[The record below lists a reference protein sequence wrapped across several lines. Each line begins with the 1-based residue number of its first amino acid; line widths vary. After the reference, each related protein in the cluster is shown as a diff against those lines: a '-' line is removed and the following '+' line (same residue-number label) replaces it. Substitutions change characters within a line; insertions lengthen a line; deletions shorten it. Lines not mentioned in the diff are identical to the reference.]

1 MSVKSQLN
9 ASRDFILTG
18 MRAAARVQTQNP
30 NATKI
35 LRGCLDLI
43 ETLER
48 QPAENLTIMDL
59 ETTLNVLHKSMT
71 EIDDETSSTS
81 AFVSSIQNAAGR
93 LQELRRELR
102 ENKPR

>member
-30 NATKI
+30 GATKI

-48 QPAENLTIMDL
+48 MSADTVTVTDI
-59 ETTLNVLHKSMT
+59 ETTLNVLHQSMT
-71 EIDDETSSTS
+71 EIDDETASTS
-81 AFVSSIQNAAGR
+81 AFVSSIKNAAGR
-93 LQELRRELR
+93 LQELRRELAG
-102 ENKPR
+102 K

>member
-1 MSVKSQLN
+1 MSAKSQLN

-30 NATKI
+30 GATKI

-48 QPAENLTIMDL
+48 QTENVTVADV
-59 ETTLNVLHKSMT
+59 ETTLNVLHQSMT
-71 EIDDETSSTS
+71 EIDDETPAST
-81 AFVSSIQNAAGR
+81 AFVQSIKNAAGR
-93 LQELRRELR
+93 LMDLRRELSG
-102 ENKPR
+102 K

>member
-1 MSVKSQLN
+1 MSIKSQLN

-30 NATKI
+30 GATKI

-48 QPAENLTIMDL
+48 QTENVTVSDV
-59 ETTLNVLHKSMT
+59 ETTLNVLHQSMT
-71 EIDDETSSTS
+71 EIDDETPAST
-81 AFVSSIQNAAGR
+81 AFVQSIKNAAGR
-93 LQELRRELR
+93 LMELRRELSA
-102 ENKPR
+102 K

>member
-48 QPAENLTIMDL
+48 QPAENLTVQDL
-59 ETTLNVLHKSMT
+59 ETTLNCTIKPVS
-71 EIDDETSSTS
+71 IAPS
-81 AFVSSIQNAAGR
+81 APSLIRFFMALITYTLWSNS
-93 LQELRRELR
+93 
-102 ENKPR
+102 

>member
-1 MSVKSQLN
+1 MSAKSQLN

-30 NATKI
+30 GATKI

-48 QPAENLTIMDL
+48 QTENVTVADV
-59 ETTLNVLHKSMT
+59 ETTLNVLHQSMT
-71 EIDDETSSTS
+71 EIDDETPAST
-81 AFVSSIQNAAGR
+81 AFVQSIKNAAGR
-93 LQELRRELR
+93 LMDLRRELSA
-102 ENKPR
+102 K

>member
-1 MSVKSQLN
+1 MSIKSQLN

-30 NATKI
+30 GATKI

-48 QPAENLTIMDL
+48 QTENVTVADV
-59 ETTLNVLHKSMT
+59 ETTLNVLHQSMT
-71 EIDDETSSTS
+71 EIDDETPAST
-81 AFVSSIQNAAGR
+81 AFVQSIKNAAGR
-93 LQELRRELR
+93 LMELRRELAT
-102 ENKPR
+102 K

>member
-9 ASRDFILTG
+9 SSRDFILTG

-30 NATKI
+30 GATKI

-48 QPAENLTIMDL
+48 MAPETVTVTDI

-71 EIDDETSSTS
+71 EIDDETAATS
-81 AFVSSIQNAAGR
+81 AFVSSIQNAASR
-93 LQELRRELR
+93 LQDLRREIAG
-102 ENKPR
+102 K

>member
-48 QPAENLTIMDL
+48 QPAENLTITDL
-59 ETTLNVLHKSMT
+59 ETSG
-71 EIDDETSSTS
+71 TS

-93 LQELRRELR
+93 LMELRRELAAA
-102 ENKPR
+102 K

>member
-30 NATKI
+30 GATKI

-48 QPAENLTIMDL
+48 QTENVTIGDV
-59 ETTLNVLHKSMT
+59 ETTLNVLQACA
-71 EIDDETSSTS
+71 E
-81 AFVSSIQNAAGR
+81 
-93 LQELRRELR
+93 
-102 ENKPR
+102 

>member
-30 NATKI
+30 GATKI

-48 QPAENLTIMDL
+48 MSPESVTVTDI

-81 AFVSSIQNAAGR
+81 AFVSSIQNAASR
-93 LQELRRELR
+93 LQELRREIAG
-102 ENKPR
+102 K

>member
-1 MSVKSQLN
+1 MSIKSQLN

-30 NATKI
+30 GATKI

-48 QPAENLTIMDL
+48 QTENVTVQDV
-59 ETTLNVLHKSMT
+59 ETTLNVLHQSMT
-71 EIDDETSSTS
+71 EIDDETPAST
-81 AFVSSIQNAAGR
+81 AFVQSIKNAAGR
-93 LQELRRELR
+93 LMELRRELAA
-102 ENKPR
+102 K

>member
-18 MRAAARVQTQNP
+18 MRAAARVETANP
-30 NATKI
+30 AATKI

-48 QPAENLTIMDL
+48 QPAENLTITDL
-59 ETTLNVLHKSMT
+59 GTTLNVLHQSMT
-71 EIDDETSSTS
+71 EIDDGTAATS

-93 LQELRRELR
+93 LMELRRELK

>member
-18 MRAAARVQTQNP
+18 MRAAARVQTANP
-30 NATKI
+30 GATKI

-48 QPAENLTIMDL
+48 MSPETVTITDI

-71 EIDDETSSTS
+71 EIDDETAATS
-81 AFVSSIQNAAGR
+81 AFVSSIQNAASR
-93 LQELRRELR
+93 LQELRREIK
-102 ENKPR
+102 ENKHR

>member
-1 MSVKSQLN
+1 MSAKSQLN

-30 NATKI
+30 GATKI

-48 QPAENLTIMDL
+48 QTENVTVADV
-59 ETTLNVLHKSMT
+59 ETTLNVLHQSMN
-71 EIDDETSSTS
+71 EIDDETPAST
-81 AFVSSIQNAAGR
+81 AFVQSIKNAAGR
-93 LQELRRELR
+93 LMDLRRELST
-102 ENKPR
+102 K

>member
-18 MRAAARVQTQNP
+18 MRAAARVQTANP
-30 NATKI
+30 GATKI

-48 QPAENLTIMDL
+48 MSAETVTVTDI
-59 ETTLNVLHKSMT
+59 ETTLNVLHQSMT
-71 EIDDETSSTS
+71 EIDDETAATS
-81 AFVSSIQNAAGR
+81 AFVSSIKNAAGR
-93 LQELRRELR
+93 LQELRRELAA
-102 ENKPR
+102 K

>member
-43 ETLER
+43 ETLVR
-48 QPAENLTIMDL
+48 QPPENVTMMDI
-59 ETTLNVLHKSMT
+59 ETTLNVLHQSMT
-71 EIDDETSSTS
+71 EIDDETPAST
-81 AFVSSIQNAAGR
+81 AFVQSITNAAGK
-93 LQELRRELR
+93 LQDLRRELAA
-102 ENKPR
+102 K

>member
-1 MSVKSQLN
+1 MSAKSQLN

-30 NATKI
+30 GATKI

-48 QPAENLTIMDL
+48 QTENVTVQDV
-59 ETTLNVLHKSMT
+59 ETTLNVLHQSMN
-71 EIDDETSSTS
+71 EIDDETPAST
-81 AFVSSIQNAAGR
+81 AFVQSIKNAAGR
-93 LQELRRELR
+93 LMDLRRELSA
-102 ENKPR
+102 K

>member
-30 NATKI
+30 GATKI

-48 QPAENLTIMDL
+48 MSAETVTVTDI
-59 ETTLNVLHKSMT
+59 ETTLNVLHQSMT
-71 EIDDETSSTS
+71 EIDDETAATS
-81 AFVSSIQNAAGR
+81 AFVSSIKNAAGR
-93 LQELRRELR
+93 LQELRRELAA
-102 ENKPR
+102 K

>member
-1 MSVKSQLN
+1 MSIKSQLN

-30 NATKI
+30 GATKI

-48 QPAENLTIMDL
+48 QTENVTVSDV
-59 ETTLNVLHKSMT
+59 ETTLNVLHQSMT
-71 EIDDETSSTS
+71 EIDDETPAST
-81 AFVSSIQNAAGR
+81 AFVQSIKNAAGR
-93 LQELRRELR
+93 LMELRRELAQ
-102 ENKPR
+102 K

>member
-1 MSVKSQLN
+1 LSVKSQLN

-30 NATKI
+30 GATKI

-48 QPAENLTIMDL
+48 MSPETVTITDI

-71 EIDDETSSTS
+71 EIDDETATTT
-81 AFVSSIQNAAGR
+81 AFVSSIQNAASR
-93 LQELRRELR
+93 LQELRREIK
-102 ENKPR
+102 ENKHR

>member
-18 MRAAARVQTQNP
+18 MRAATRQQSQNP
-30 NATKI
+30 TATKI

-48 QPAENLTIMDL
+48 QPAENLTITDL
-59 ETTLNVLHKSMT
+59 ETTLNVMHQSMN
-71 EIDDETSSTS
+71 EIDDETAATS
-81 AFVSSIQNAAGR
+81 AFVSSIKNAAGR
-93 LQELRRELR
+93 LMELRRELAA
-102 ENKPR
+102 NTK

>member
-1 MSVKSQLN
+1 MSAKSQLN

-30 NATKI
+30 GATKI

-48 QPAENLTIMDL
+48 MAPETITVTDI

-71 EIDDETSSTS
+71 EIDDATSSTS
-81 AFVSSIQNAAGR
+81 AFVSSIQNAASR
-93 LQELRRELR
+93 LQELRRELAAS
-102 ENKPR
+102 K